1 MRERVYEVG
10 TYIHVHSA
18 VRPPSIQLFVHCCAS
33 ETDRV
38 KSLLL
43 TIERAAPTEEVDEKK
58 LCSDQKKWNCPSR
71 YGSDALD
78 AYEKY
83 NKS

>member
-18 VRPPSIQLFVHCCAS
+18 VRPPSMQLFVHCCAS

-43 TIERAAPTEEVDEKK
+43 TIERATPTEEMDGKK
-58 LCSDQKKWNCPSR
+58 IVLIKKVELPQPLR
-71 YGSDALD
+71 FRRP
-78 AYEKY
+78 
-83 NKS
+83 